1 MQDNMISPSPLL
13 RVSALKRTQALDQR
27 GRMRA
32 GEKRKQKESLFAQPD
47 AIKNSMRVVRC
58 SGIFILL
65 LPVERK

>member
-1 MQDNMISPSPLL
+1 VEILFHPLIT
-13 RVSALKRTQALDQR
+13 VMSIVCAYD
-27 GRMRA
+27 GEMRA
-32 GEKRKQKESLFAQPD
+32 GAKRKQKESLFAQPD